1 MDDVENQYN
10 EAIAKAQEALEEL
23 KENGGTDLKT
33 QIRELKERNDEIEAS
48 KEAMSEDFKQLCR
61 DFVAI
66 ESEYGEFMELKC
78 NLEEAKEAFGVENAS
93 LREIRDAI
101 QAKCEELQT
110 ENSNLKGLVEA
121 ASDIKDECELVETEC
136 ESLNDAIAQL
146 EADIEKEKS
155 EHADC
160 LAKYKKRRKKLKKL
174 LILKGIS
181 EWNSSDDD
189 SD

>member
-1 MDDVENQYN
+1 M
-10 EAIAKAQEALEEL
+10 
-23 KENGGTDLKT
+23 G
-33 QIRELKERNDEIEAS
+33 
-48 KEAMSEDFKQLCR
+48 
-61 DFVAI
+61 I
-66 ESEYGEFMELKC
+66 ESEYGEFMELKN
-78 NLEEAKEAFGVENAS
+78 NLEDAKEALGLENCS

-121 ASDIKDECELVETEC
+121 AGDIKDECELVETEC
-136 ESLNDAIAQL
+136 DSHRDAVAQL
-146 EADIEKEKS
+146 ETDIDKEKS
-155 EHADC
+155 EHADS

-174 LILKGIS
+174 LILKGVS